1 MVPTVAKRSQDW
13 PFRRRKHGWPTTA
26 NIRKIVQSGCHVVN
40 AKHPACRND
49 VLQCRLSFS
58 VAEVILLQS
67 WTPIQQIVY
76 HMLRFFAKRELIKKD
91 CPKEDEVLSTYHF
104 KTLMLWSCEEM
115 PQDWWNSLSVI
126 EICCCI
132 LRKLSE
138 WLKMS
143 YCPNYFIPQANLFH
157 ERMNKKVVNETTK
170 RLNELCRSDILTGW
184 FAEKYILPILERIS
198 IITDTRDLMTDFGQC
213 MLLICEIMDKGKLE
227 FFDWEFSVG
236 FFLCVRHTVKDV
248 IRQAS
253 YAYHGYLQSLH
264 GAIKK
269 LQKTVDLGLFF
280 INSGVLIKFST
291 ICKRAVQFACCKRI
305 GLSANNIR

>member
-1 MVPTVAKRSQDW
+1 
-13 PFRRRKHGWPTTA
+13 
-26 NIRKIVQSGCHVVN
+26 
-40 AKHPACRND
+40 
-49 VLQCRLSFS
+49 
-58 VAEVILLQS
+58 
-67 WTPIQQIVY
+67 
-76 HMLRFFAKRELIKKD
+76 MLRFFAKRELIKKD

-157 ERMNKKVVNETTK
+157 ERMNKKVVNETTR

-198 IITDTRDLMTDFGQC
+198 IITDTRYLMTDFGQC
-213 MLLICEIMDKGKLE
+213 MLRICEIMDKGKLG
-227 FFDWEFSVG
+227 FFDWSFHVG
-236 FFLCVRHTVKDV
+236 FFLCVQHTVKDV
-248 IRQAS
+248 IRQTS
-253 YAYHGYLQSLH
+253 YAYHRYLQLLH
-264 GAIKK
+264 GTIKK
-269 LQKTVDLGLFF
+269 LQKTVDLGLFLSTVEF
-280 INSGVLIKFST
+280 SSSFPQFVKGLFSLHAANALGYQQITYDSNIITEFVREVSWQSKVLKSKHHNFPKPNRTSLDRSFVLFLT
-291 ICKRAVQFACCKRI
+291 AQGSHGTFER
-305 GLSANNIR
+305 NN